1 MDVAQSR
8 KVGKHLS
15 ETFRDGLLG
24 EFDLAH
30 VEITDAGDFV
40 ARMDDRG
47 RAALSASQDN
57 VHEVRGAGHRGHG
70 FEVVDGHD
78 EGLKDDDIS
87 LECPTWN
94 DENEIYLCKIFQYSL
109 LASHEKSV
117 GWLGARPRPRPD
129 SNLPPNSKFQI
140 PNEEMTQQQINNLIR
155 RSERERVCREYS
167 SSPIQLFFY
176 IIMRHHRSTILLSFS
191 FAVGTV
197 AAWTALLPLSPAS
210 MTSLTHHH
218 RGASP
223 VVSPLAARKR
233 LPLLFE
239 RDEEL
244 PAVVDRRDF
253 FQSTAAKAAKISLLV
268 AASSTLSPL
277 SPSFVSPAIANA
289 ASDIATTNTPTANNP
304 YFKVYQPPPHS
315 MDGKLVLVTGGN
327 AGLGLESTKR
337 LVAAGATVVFT
348 SRDEAKG
355 KQALEEINEYLRKQE
370 PQQDDDAATI
380 PFRGKVLMT
389 TLDLCDLE
397 NVKSFKDRFVNAL
410 GGGGEIKIDV
420 LMNNAGV
427 MAIPD
432 KRLTKDGYEK
442 TFQTNHLGHFA
453 LTSTLLPLLAKDSRI
468 VNVSS
473 LAYMIA
479 SKNGLEI
486 DNLNG
491 EKDYGPWSSYG
502 QSKLENILFTNELQR
517 RLQNSEKYSKNKI
530 MAFSLHP
537 GAVQTDLA
545 RYIIGEEKFQSMKE
559 NGFGSWQEKFLM
571 EGLSKFI
578 KTVQEGA
585 STQIYLAASSN
596 IRPNEAGLFFNDG
609 KVMPLPGFATD
620 TTKAEELWT
629 VSEKLSGVKF
639 DL

>member
-1 MDVAQSR
+1 
-8 KVGKHLS
+8 
-15 ETFRDGLLG
+15 
-24 EFDLAH
+24 
-30 VEITDAGDFV
+30 
-40 ARMDDRG
+40 MDD
-47 RAALSASQDN
+47 
-57 VHEVRGAGHRGHG
+57 
-70 FEVVDGHD
+70 
-78 EGLKDDDIS
+78 
-87 LECPTWN
+87 
-94 DENEIYLCKIFQYSL
+94 
-109 LASHEKSV
+109 
-117 GWLGARPRPRPD
+117 
-129 SNLPPNSKFQI
+129 
-140 PNEEMTQQQINNLIR
+140 
-155 RSERERVCREYS
+155 
-167 SSPIQLFFY
+167 
-176 IIMRHHRSTILLSFS
+176 
-191 FAVGTV
+191 
-197 AAWTALLPLSPAS
+197 
-210 MTSLTHHH
+210 
-218 RGASP
+218 
-223 VVSPLAARKR
+223 
-233 LPLLFE
+233 
-239 RDEEL
+239 
-244 PAVVDRRDF
+244 
-253 FQSTAAKAAKISLLV
+253 
-268 AASSTLSPL
+268 
-277 SPSFVSPAIANA
+277 
-289 ASDIATTNTPTANNP
+289 
-304 YFKVYQPPPHS
+304 
-315 MDGKLVLVTGGN
+315 KLVLITGGN

-337 LVAAGATVVFT
+337 LVTAGATVVFT

-355 KQALEEINEYLRKQE
+355 KKALEEINEYLRTHQE
-370 PQQDDDAATI
+370 PQQDNDVAVTTTI

-397 NVKSFKDRFVNAL
+397 NVKSFRDRFVKTL
-410 GGGGEIKIDV
+410 GESGGGNDTKIKIDV

-453 LTSTLLPLLAKDSRI
+453 LTSTLLPLLANDARI

-491 EKDYGPWSSYG
+491 EKEYGPWSSYG

-517 RLQNSEKYSKNKI
+517 RLQTSEKYSQKNI
-530 MAFSLHP
+530 MTFSLHP

-559 NGFGSWQEKFLM
+559 NGFGSWQEKLFM

-596 IRPNEAGLFFNDG
+596 IRPNMAGFFFNDG
-609 KVMPLPGFATD
+609 EGMPLPGFATD
-620 TTKAEELWT
+620 RTKAEELWT